1 LTAKLFDLLDMNLF
15 RQIRFLL
22 RITRTHGIARRYF
35 VVNGFDGALTML
47 GIIMG
52 FLISASADFTVIIN
66 ACIGAAIALGVS
78 GVSSAY
84 VSEQAE
90 RRRAL
95 SQLEDAMVTDLKQS
109 AHADAARW
117 VPIFIALVNGSAPL
131 LISLII
137 ILPLWLSNSGMVL
150 FAQPLY
156 LAIML
161 AMLLI
166 FLLGVF
172 LGRISGISW
181 LRSGLQTVFIALLTV
196 VLIYLFAGA

>member
-1 LTAKLFDLLDMNLF
+1 MGLFK
-15 RQIRFLL
+15 QIRFLL
-22 RITRTHGIARRYF
+22 HIAQAQDLVRRYF

-52 FLISASADFTVIIN
+52 FHLSAPVNTAVIISA
-66 ACIGAAIALGVS
+66 CLGAAIALGVS

-95 SQLEDAMVTDLKQS
+95 SELEVAMVTDLKEG
-109 AHADAARW
+109 AHAEAARW
-117 VPIFIALVNGSAPL
+117 VPILIALVNGSAPL
-131 LISLII
+131 AISLLII
-137 ILPLWLSNSGMVL
+137 SPLWLSNVGIDVL
-150 FAQPLY
+150 VSPIYAAVTVALT
-156 LAIML
+156 
-161 AMLLI
+161 LI

-181 LRSGLQTVFIALLTV
+181 QRSGMQTVFIALMTML
-196 VLIYLFAGA
+196 LIYLFSGA